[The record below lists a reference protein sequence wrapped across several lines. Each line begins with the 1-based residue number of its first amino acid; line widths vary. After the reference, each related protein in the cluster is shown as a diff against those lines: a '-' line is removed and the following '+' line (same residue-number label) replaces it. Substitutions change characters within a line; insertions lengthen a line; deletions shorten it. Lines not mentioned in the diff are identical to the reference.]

1 MRIFLPSVPA
11 RRLEYFLMMVVT
23 TIAGYVATNFYLQLA
38 VDVDTREVS
47 YIARNLPT
55 YSLILAVILAI
66 QIIAS
71 MRRLNDLGK
80 PTGAAFLVLLPI
92 SARCSRSGSRSRSDR
107 RPLGTPRT
115 ATTHS
120 TRSHGSTPIK
130 EPHNST
136 RGALAAV
143 SC

>member
-1 MRIFLPSVPA
+1 MRIFLPSNPA
-11 RRLEYFLMMVVT
+11 GRLEYFLMMVVT

-38 VDVDTREVS
+38 VDLDTRELS

-55 YSLILAVILAI
+55 FSLILAVILAI

-92 SARCSRSGSRSRSDR
+92 IGTLLTIWLAITK
-107 RPLGTPRT
+107 RPKTFGYAPYGDNPLDPQSWLDTNQ
-115 ATTHS
+115 
-120 TRSHGSTPIK
+120 K
-130 EPHNST
+130 
-136 RGALAAV
+136 AA
-143 SC
+143 